1 MGFKQ
6 SYFALGEWH
15 PLRLLD
21 RLFHP
26 YRPLAEVGLQG
37 HPLHISATNRAIHAL
52 AQRNLPLHIEMQ
64 LYFSCVVKKRV
75 IFHDDGGHAGET
87 VNDKLSV
94 SFRAVEAL
102 ACDPVAFAAN
112 YPARRQLTSTAATKM
127 HPSHLSL
134 DFRQGS
140 WCGSFSI

>member
-21 RLFHP
+21 RLFNP
-26 YRPLAEVGLQG
+26 YRPLAEARLLG
-37 HPLHISATNRAIHAL
+37 HPLHISATRRAVRAL
-52 AQRNLPLHIEMQ
+52 ERQKHTLHIEMQ

-75 IFHDDGGHAGET
+75 LFHEDGVHAGEK
-87 VNDKLSV
+87 VNDRLSV
-94 SFRAVEAL
+94 SFRAIEAL
-102 ACDPVAFAAN
+102 ACDPIAFAAN
-112 YPARRQLTSTAATKM
+112 YPARRQLTSIAAGKM

-134 DFRQGS
+134 DFRQGN
-140 WCGSFSI
+140 WCGDFSI